1 VAAASS
7 ADLIVL
13 GAGPAGLA
21 AAWRAALRG
30 LEVTVLDRSDRV
42 GGLAASFDV
51 GGVRVDHGSHRLHP
65 ATPPDILDE
74 LKQLLGEDLQT
85 RRRNGRLRI
94 AGTWVDFPL
103 SGRQLARSLPA
114 PMLVGIAKD
123 AAAAPLRR
131 VREDS
136 YAGVLRAGLGPT
148 VYRALYEPFAV
159 KLWGLPGDRI
169 AAEQARRRVTADTPW
184 KVAARIAR
192 RKRGGSGAGTFL
204 YPRRGFGQIVDT
216 LAEQAQ
222 AAGAQIRLRTDVD
235 VIAPSFGSVRVSS
248 RDGFAVTGRHAFS
261 TLPLTT
267 LARLTHPGPSLVAI
281 EAATRLHFRAM
292 VLVYIVHEGGR
303 WTPYDA
309 HYLPGDESPVS
320 RISEPANYRESADDP
335 AGRSVICAEVPCAV
349 GDEIWTATDEDHA
362 WLVDLTLERC
372 ELPAL
377 KRSDVVVRRLPTV
390 YPVYERGFERHL
402 SGLEAWVRAVP
413 SVTTFGR
420 LGLFVH
426 DNTHHALVMAR
437 DAVAALDDAGRFD
450 TLAWDNALDRFARH
464 VVED

>member
-1 VAAASS
+1 VPAAS

-13 GAGPAGLA
+13 GSGPAGLA
-21 AAWRAALRG
+21 AAWRAARRG
-30 LEVTVLDRSDRV
+30 LTVTVLERADRV

-51 GGVRVDHGSHRLHP
+51 AGVRVDHGSHRLHP
-65 ATPPDILDE
+65 ATPPDILAE
-74 LKQLLGEDLQT
+74 LQELLGPDLQT
-85 RRRNGRLRI
+85 RRRDGRLRV
-94 AGTWVDFPL
+94 AGNWVGFPL
-103 SGRQLARSLPA
+103 TGRQLARSLPGL
-114 PMLVGIAKD
+114 MLAGIAKD

-148 VYRALYEPFAV
+148 VYEALYEPFAT

-192 RKRGGSGAGTFL
+192 RKRGSSGAGSFF
-204 YPRRGFGQIVDT
+204 YPRRGFGQIVEA
-216 LAEQAQ
+216 LAASAR
-222 AAGAQIRLRTDVD
+222 AAGAQIRLRAEVD
-235 VIAPSFGSVRVSS
+235 SVAPSFGSVRVSA
-248 RDGFAVTGRHAFS
+248 RDGSVVTARHAFS
-261 TLPLTT
+261 TLPLPV
-267 LARLTHPGPSLVAI
+267 LARLTQPGPSLAAI

-309 HYLPGDESPVS
+309 HYIPGPESPVS
-320 RISEPANYRESADDP
+320 RLSEPANYRESAEDP
-335 AGRSVICAEVPCAV
+335 TGRSVICAEVPCTV
-349 GDEIWTATDEDHA
+349 GDEIWKATDDDLA

-372 ELPAL
+372 ELPPL
-377 KRSDVVVRRLPTV
+377 RRGDVVVRRLPTV
-390 YPVYERGFERHL
+390 YPVYEQGFERHL
-402 SGLEAWVRAVP
+402 AGLDAWIRTVP
-413 SVTTFGR
+413 SLTTFGR

-437 DAVAALDDAGRFD
+437 DAVAALDDAGTFD
-450 TLAWDNALDRFARH
+450 NRAWDAALDRFATH